1 MASNLRVKFCKRQCK
16 HLSKSIV
23 INPSPSKKTYP
34 ELAPDPSSKSTSP
47 TTITVV
53 TSGPNE
59 KPSSIDDISYHKRR
73 KPFVILGEISKD
85 SFKCLNSSPFRPR
98 ATYVSVKLLNH
109 IPSFTE
115 REPPVPNMGVD
126 ENLNQSFMARLPYG
140 TSDITIA
147 HIIHL
152 NRSSPPFSFVTCLIF
167 SLVFCLIMIFIAPRW

>member
-1 MASNLRVKFCKRQCK
+1 MTSNLRVKFCERQCK

-59 KPSSIDDISYHKRR
+59 KPSSIDDISYHKTR

-85 SFKCLNSSPFRPR
+85 SFKCLNSSPFQPR

-115 REPPVPNMGVD
+115 REPPMPNMGV
-126 ENLNQSFMARLPYG
+126 LFLATQ
-140 TSDITIA
+140 
-147 HIIHL
+147 
-152 NRSSPPFSFVTCLIF
+152 
-167 SLVFCLIMIFIAPRW
+167 